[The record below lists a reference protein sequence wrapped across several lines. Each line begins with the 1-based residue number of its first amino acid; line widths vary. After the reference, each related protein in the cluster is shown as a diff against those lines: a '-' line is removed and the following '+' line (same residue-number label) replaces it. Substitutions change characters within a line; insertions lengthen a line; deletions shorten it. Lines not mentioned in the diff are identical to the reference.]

1 MTILSVKAC
10 VLYFKNWGQ
19 TFFEP
24 IAPNLTAKW
33 HAISISWYDMTSSFL
48 KQSFFRRKGHNSPAK
63 IKFPSSQTAKT
74 VIKVISNSKKPF
86 ACFMLLKTTNYIL
99 ESLKAH
105 WLKWYPWLWQLQISF
120 FMSPQY
126 FFHFFPLLFSG
137 CVTRPW
143 QSKDKGKK
151 GNLVDMNLKLDLL
164 VHCNHQSVVCEAIMR
179 LFKYKPTPATQGV
192 SLISDCDQQ
201 EMYGS
206 FSHFCTRTSNMGL
219 QAQNVFF
226 LFLVTLNMYTL
237 LITHRQAII
246 QHQDIKLNIYHAKMH
261 GRKYFADIN
270 VVWVWDYMLD
280 FSKEFSYFATYKDED
295 SLKMCGKGWWQMLHF
310 NDL

>member
-1 MTILSVKAC
+1 MKNILAKGWEGES
-10 VLYFKNWGQ
+10 YFWWQSYQWKLVCYILKTGGRL
-19 TFFEP
+19 FFEP

-143 QSKDKGKK
+143 QSKDKGKGK
-151 GNLVDMNLKLDLL
+151 SSWHEPQIGLV
-164 VHCNHQSVVCEAIMR
+164 
-179 LFKYKPTPATQGV
+179 G
-192 SLISDCDQQ
+192 SL
-201 EMYGS
+201 
-206 FSHFCTRTSNMGL
+206 
-219 QAQNVFF
+219 
-226 LFLVTLNMYTL
+226 
-237 LITHRQAII
+237 
-246 QHQDIKLNIYHAKMH
+246 
-261 GRKYFADIN
+261 
-270 VVWVWDYMLD
+270 
-280 FSKEFSYFATYKDED
+280 
-295 SLKMCGKGWWQMLHF
+295 
-310 NDL
+310 

>member
-10 VLYFKNWGQ
+10 VLYFKNWGADF
-19 TFFEP
+19 FFEP

-143 QSKDKGKK
+143 QSKDKEKK

-206 FSHFCTRTSNMGL
+206 FSHFCTRTSKYGPPSTKL
-219 QAQNVFF
+219 FF
-226 LFLVTLNMYTL
+226 SIFGNTEHVHTFDNT
-237 LITHRQAII
+237 
-246 QHQDIKLNIYHAKMH
+246 
-261 GRKYFADIN
+261 
-270 VVWVWDYMLD
+270 
-280 FSKEFSYFATYKDED
+280 
-295 SLKMCGKGWWQMLHF
+295 
-310 NDL
+310 